1 MNTLRQIG
9 EFVGIS
15 PGTSMRAVGDI
26 LPVLSSVERT
36 SMRAMILRLQNLNLP
51 PISLEA
57 FADNTDHEVPFRVFL
72 RVDPSGGV
80 VLETDFVILQN
91 GKQVTNEPHKG
102 NGPGPR
108 LDFTFSEPGSFILEV
123 TRTGINNSG
132 ITVLKKTFQI
142 FARAKTG
149 GGGGGGTPIV
159 PPFISVKSN
168 GDGSFVVSGSGF
180 KPNAPISIRV
190 ADPALNN
197 LFFTDTS
204 TPDGKLAGFPTGK
217 ICRVAGGQI
226 TFSAQDG
233 RIDPSNHQAVVSNF
247 VTTTCPH

>member
-1 MNTLRQIG
+1 MNTLRQLG
-9 EFVGIS
+9 EFVGMS
-15 PGTSMRAVGDI
+15 SGTSMRAVGDI
-26 LPVLSSVERT
+26 LPMLSSVERT
-36 SMRAMILRLQNLNLP
+36 SMHAMILRLQNLNLP

-91 GKQVTNEPHKG
+91 RKQVTNEPHKG

-142 FARAKTG
+142 FARP
-149 GGGGGGTPIV
+149 TPPPPPHIV

-190 ADPALNN
+190 ADAALNN

-204 TPDGKLAGFPTGK
+204 TLDGKLAGFPTGN

-247 VTTTCPH
+247 VTTTCPFSKP